1 MREGTIAEQRNN
13 DVVKAFFD
21 GIKGLG
27 QHSVTEND
35 IIRSIMR
42 NGAPRFYV
50 TYEKASRFVS
60 MIERGKEL
68 PLTNPNKVAMYRE
81 LHRRYRTFAAEHG
94 CTGYKILEDIILE
107 PAPSFYMELKTF
119 LDIVYKHYKNRKI
132 KTVCPLS

>member
-1 MREGTIAEQRNN
+1 MREGTIAEQRNA
-13 DVVKAFFD
+13 DVVSAFFD
-21 GIKGLG
+21 GIKRLG
-27 QHSVTEND
+27 QHSVTENE
-35 IIRSIMR
+35 IIRNIMK

-68 PLTNPNKVAMYRE
+68 PLSNPNKIAMYME
-81 LHRRYRTFAAEHG
+81 LHRRYRAYADTHE
-94 CTGYKILEDIILE
+94 CYGYKVLEDIIKE

-132 KTVCPLS
+132 KAVCSL